1 MYCFHVN
8 VNSLERDFG
17 YVIYLHHHTVNV
29 VKFFT
34 VQVIIAKSRYSTYI
48 PIIQS

>member
-1 MYCFHVN
+1 MSWFHVN
-8 VNSLERDFG
+8 INSLESAFG
-17 YVIYLHHHTVNV
+17 YVIYLYHHTVNV

-34 VQVIIAKSRYSTYI
+34 VKAIIAKSRYSTYI